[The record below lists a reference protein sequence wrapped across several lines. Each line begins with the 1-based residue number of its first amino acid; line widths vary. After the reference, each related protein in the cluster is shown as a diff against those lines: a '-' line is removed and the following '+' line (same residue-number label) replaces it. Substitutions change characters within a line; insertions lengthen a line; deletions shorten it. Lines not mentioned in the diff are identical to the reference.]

1 MIANQWFS
9 PGELAAF
16 DLPGLPSTAR
26 AFQLLAIR
34 EGWLHANAEN
44 ILWRKRT
51 GRGGGREFHVRAL
64 PLLAQV
70 KILLRS
76 DLSIEIDSGDA
87 S

>member
-1 MIANQWFS
+1 MIANQWFTAR
-9 PGELAAF
+9 ELADL

-26 AFQLLAIR
+26 AFQLLVIR

-70 KILLRS
+70 TILLRT
-76 DLSIEIDSGDA
+76 DLSIEIDAGNA
-87 S
+87 P